1 MFMLWTD
8 HYTWRK
14 VGLWWGVGIAGHF
27 MSVGAG
33 IGPLSFGGRL
43 LRGLFYLAIFFFA
56 VLGVVAV
63 SFEIYGW
70 HVGDRWRPEEI
81 NALIAQE
88 SPARVLAG
96 QVWSD
101 IKFVLQY
108 GTLLIGA
115 VGFAIALTQLKTIAK
130 LIADFIV
137 ARGPIYTLSTTISE
151 VEVSVGALSRE
162 VDRLSKL
169 EPAIRDMAE
178 KIEETFAQIAS
189 LQRLAVS
196 ERTDSSSAEASASS
210 GRIVTAPPT
219 PSEDEKNWERLRE
232 IWNNNGERLDGV
244 IERITDKRRRARF
257 QRMPRTNYPAIINAL
272 GDEGYIS
279 EAARN
284 ASLELHST
292 FMSYKPR
299 NRKIPDSAVAGLEV
313 LDRMLAYQLAPPSD
327 GEAPSLTPNVDI
339 PIPEPV

>member
-1 MFMLWTD
+1 MMFFK
-8 HYTWRK
+8 YC
-14 VGLWWGVGIAGHF
+14 GGGVF
-27 MSVGAG
+27 MPGEASVRQDR
-33 IGPLSFGGRL
+33 PVSFGRRVV
-43 LRGLFYLAIFFFA
+43 RGIFHLMILSFA

-63 SFEIYGW
+63 GFAIYEW
-70 HVGDRWRPEEI
+70 RVGERWKPEDI
-81 NALIAQE
+81 SAFIAAE
-88 SPARVLAG
+88 SPARILARAIWED
-96 QVWSD
+96 V
-101 IKFVLQY
+101 KFVLQY
-108 GTLLIGA
+108 GTLLIAA

-151 VEVSVGALSRE
+151 VEISVGALSRE

-178 KIEETFAQIAS
+178 KIEETFAQIAN

-196 ERTDSSSAEASASS
+196 ERTDGTTSELAIGN
-210 GRIVTAPPT
+210 GRATTAPPL
-219 PSEDEKNWERLRE
+219 PPEEDRNWERLRE

-272 GDEGYIS
+272 GEEGYIS

-313 LDRMLAYQLAPPSD
+313 LDRMLTHELAPPSSD
-327 GEAPSLTPNVDI
+327 DEPPSSPPAVDI
-339 PIPEPV
+339 RTSAPV

>member
-1 MFMLWTD
+1 MTVSD
-8 HYTWRK
+8 A
-14 VGLWWGVGIAGHF
+14 VGSSR
-27 MSVGAG
+27 SV
-33 IGPLSFGGRL
+33 SFVRRIV
-43 LRGLFYLAIFFFA
+43 RGFFYLTIFCFA
-56 VLGVVAV
+56 ALGILAMG
-63 SFEIYGW
+63 FEIYGW
-70 HVGDRWRPEEI
+70 QVGERWKPEDI
-81 NALIAQE
+81 NALIAAE
-88 SPARVLAG
+88 SPARSLAAAI
-96 QVWSD
+96 WSD
-101 IKFVLQY
+101 VKFVLQY
-108 GTLLIGA
+108 GTLLIGV
-115 VGFAIALTQLKTIAK
+115 VGFAIALTQLKTIGK

-151 VEVSVGALSRE
+151 VELSVGALSRE

-178 KIEETFAQIAS
+178 KIEETFAQIAN

-196 ERTDSSSAEASASS
+196 ERTDGATSELAAGN
-210 GRIVTAPPT
+210 GRATTAPPS
-219 PSEDEKNWERLRE
+219 PPEEDRNWERLRE

-313 LDRMLAYQLAPPSD
+313 LDRMLTHELAPPSSD
-327 GEAPSLTPNVDI
+327 DEPPSSPPAVDI
-339 PIPEPV
+339 RTSAPV